1 MIRSPLSKVFAAAAA
16 CVALIVSMAAPAA
29 AQSSGWQGGP
39 GAILD
44 NTYVGFIDQ
53 PSSGAVVPGS
63 GSFVVGGWFVDTTA
77 QGWAGADQMQV
88 WLGAMGGGGKMLAN
102 GIVGQYRPDV
112 GTFLGN
118 PFYANSGFSAS
129 VPGGSVPGGAQT
141 LSVYMHTGGKGWWYK
156 TVNVNGG
163 GAAPSSGTS
172 SGSSSSTTRA
182 TRADEPVGW
191 SARRDRVGADR
202 RPGREGQRQLAVHHH
217 RHRCRSDD
225 WRRGYRFGR
234 GVDQRRA

>member
-16 CVALIVSMAAPAA
+16 CLALIASMAAPAA

-118 PFYANSGFSAS
+118 PFYAQLRLLG
-129 VPGGSVPGGAQT
+129 VGTGRLGARRCADPVG
-141 LSVYMHTGGKGWWYK
+141 LH
-156 TVNVNGG
+156 
-163 GAAPSSGTS
+163 APRRQGLVVQD
-172 SGSSSSTTRA
+172 GERQRRRHGPILRHVVGLVVVHD
-182 TRADEPVGW
+182 RADEPVGW
-191 SARRDRVGADR
+191 SASRDRVGADR

-217 RHRCRSDD
+217 RHRRRSDD
-225 WRRGYRFGR
+225 WRRGYRLGR